1 MATFCLA
8 FCLAFRL
15 AFWLAFWLAREEDV
29 ASGSPGL

>member
-1 MATFCLA
+1 MAAFCLA

-15 AFWLAFWLAREEDV
+15 ALCLAFWLAREEDV